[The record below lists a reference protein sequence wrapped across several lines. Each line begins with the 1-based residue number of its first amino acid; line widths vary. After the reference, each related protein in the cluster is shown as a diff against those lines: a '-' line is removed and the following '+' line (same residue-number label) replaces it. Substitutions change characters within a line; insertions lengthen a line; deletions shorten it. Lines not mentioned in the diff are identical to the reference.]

1 MENKLNNF
9 IQNNSPDGGFLQSE
23 YWRKFQ
29 EAAGKKT
36 YNLSETGESGELVVR
51 ANIITHTLP
60 IVGDYFY
67 IPRGPVIAQSA
78 KLKAQSHSVKLKN
91 FLDELAKLA
100 KDNNAGWIRIEP
112 VDEKSLEIFRNSFKI
127 NGNKFKISKAPVDIQ
142 PGETLVMD
150 TSRSEEEILAGM
162 KQKKR
167 YNIRLAEKRGV
178 GVSENSDKKSRNN
191 RFLELIK
198 ITAERDKIKSHPENY
213 YRKMFE
219 TVPPEIL
226 KLYVAEF
233 EGKIIA
239 ANLVLF
245 FGTTAMYRN

>member
-78 KLKAQSHSVKLKN
+78 KIKDQNYNAKYKN
-91 FLDELAKLA
+91 FLDNL
-100 KDNNAGWIRIEP
+100 
-112 VDEKSLEIFRNSFKI
+112 
-127 NGNKFKISKAPVDIQ
+127 
-142 PGETLVMD
+142 
-150 TSRSEEEILAGM
+150 
-162 KQKKR
+162 
-167 YNIRLAEKRGV
+167 IRLAD
-178 GVSENSDKKSRNN
+178 ENS
-191 RFLELIK
+191 I
-198 ITAERDKIKSHPENY
+198 
-213 YRKMFE
+213 
-219 TVPPEIL
+219 
-226 KLYVAEF
+226 
-233 EGKIIA
+233 
-239 ANLVLF
+239 
-245 FGTTAMYRN
+245 